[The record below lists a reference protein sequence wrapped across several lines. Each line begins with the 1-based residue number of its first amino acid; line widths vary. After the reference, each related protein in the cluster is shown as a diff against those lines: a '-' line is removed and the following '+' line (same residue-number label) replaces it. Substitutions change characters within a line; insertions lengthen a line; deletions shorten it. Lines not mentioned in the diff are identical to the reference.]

1 MLLLKEFFRKKT
13 TKIYFFL
20 FTILFLGII
29 IFFCFA
35 NYYSGLYDHA
45 IKKNSAF
52 VMLSEKD
59 HYDEL
64 NKSNILF
71 DIQRGLIFEPDYSY
85 TILGRQGMEV
95 KKDGQVIL
103 KKDPI
108 YGESEFF
115 WEDFTE
121 FNNNIVVFKA
131 SDYNLSLNSG
141 EIALGYLPNSRFT
154 DEKLAELIDKK
165 LGFNIGNLKK
175 EFIIT
180 DFYKSPLLSMAI
192 SDEDFANLVN
202 YSSLYFYKASV
213 KDLKKAEKLEISL
226 KNLEKNNNYTVH
238 LYVWNDGVEGDKIIE
253 LAKIVEILKNVRYLI
268 SILFVIVFYFIVK
281 NIVKDELKNSMLK
294 RMIGF
299 TRWKLIK
306 IIISE
311 LLLLITFSL
320 LFSTLLSKI
329 SLFIINK
336 YFNIEIKLNNL
347 FVLAFIYIIFVIIT
361 LIICFFSRN
370 LKKIIR
376 YSE

>member
-13 TKIYFFL
+13 TKIYFVIL
-20 FTILFLGII
+20 TIIFLGITV
-29 IFFCFA
+29 FFCFA

-85 TILGRQGMEV
+85 IILGRQGMEV
-95 KKDGQVIL
+95 KKDGIIIS

-108 YGESEFF
+108 YGETDFF
-115 WEDFTE
+115 WEDFAE

-131 SDYNLSLNSG
+131 SNYDLNLNIG

-154 DEKLAELIDKK
+154 DEKLAELIDEK

-192 SDEDFANLVN
+192 SDEDFTNLVN

-253 LAKIVEILKNVRYLI
+253 LAKIVEILKNVSYLI

-336 YFNIEIKLNNL
+336 YFNIEIKLNSL
-347 FVLAFIYIIFVIIT
+347 FMIVFIYIISIIIT
-361 LIICFFSRN
+361 LIICLFNRN
-370 LKKIIR
+370 LKKIVR
-376 YSE
+376 YA

>member
-13 TKIYFFL
+13 TKIYFVIL
-20 FTILFLGII
+20 TIIFLGITV
-29 IFFCFA
+29 FFCFA
-35 NYYSGLYDHA
+35 NYYSRLYDHA

-95 KKDGQVIL
+95 KKDGITIS

-108 YGESEFF
+108 YGETDFF
-115 WEDFTE
+115 WEDFAE
-121 FNNNIVVFKA
+121 FNNIVVFKA
-131 SDYNLSLNSG
+131 SNYDLNLNSG

-175 EFIIT
+175 EFVIT

-192 SDEDFANLVN
+192 SDEDFTNLVN

-226 KNLEKNNNYTVH
+226 KNLEKNNNYSVH

-253 LAKIVEILKNVRYLI
+253 LAKIVDILKNVSYLI

-306 IIISE
+306 IIILE

-320 LFSTLLSKI
+320 IFSILLSKI

-336 YFNIEIKLNNL
+336 YFNIGIKLNNL
-347 FVLAFIYIIFVIIT
+347 FIIVFIYIISIIIT
-361 LIICFFSRN
+361 LIICLFNRN
-370 LKKIIR
+370 LKKIVR
-376 YSE
+376 YA

>member
-13 TKIYFFL
+13 TKIYFVIL
-20 FTILFLGII
+20 TIIFLGITV
-29 IFFCFA
+29 FFCFA
-35 NYYSGLYDHA
+35 NYYSRLYDHA

-95 KKDGQVIL
+95 KKDGITIS

-108 YGESEFF
+108 YGETDFF
-115 WEDFTE
+115 WEDFAE
-121 FNNNIVVFKA
+121 FNNIVVFKA
-131 SDYNLSLNSG
+131 SNYDLNLNSG

-175 EFIIT
+175 EFVIT

-192 SDEDFANLVN
+192 SDEDFTNLVN

-226 KNLEKNNNYTVH
+226 KNLEKNNNYSVH

-253 LAKIVEILKNVRYLI
+253 LAKIVEILKNVSYLI

-306 IIISE
+306 IIILE

-336 YFNIEIKLNNL
+336 YFNIGIKLNNL
-347 FVLAFIYIIFVIIT
+347 FMIVFIYIISIIIT
-361 LIICFFSRN
+361 LIICLFNRN
-370 LKKIIR
+370 LKKIVR
-376 YSE
+376 YA

>member
-13 TKIYFFL
+13 TKIYFVIL
-20 FTILFLGII
+20 TIIFLGITV
-29 IFFCFA
+29 FFCFA
-35 NYYSGLYDHA
+35 NYYSRLYDHA

-59 HYDEL
+59 HYAEL

-95 KKDGQVIL
+95 KKDGITIS

-108 YGESEFF
+108 YGETDFF
-115 WEDFTE
+115 WEDFAE
-121 FNNNIVVFKA
+121 FNKIVVFKA
-131 SDYNLSLNSG
+131 SNYDLNLNSG

-175 EFIIT
+175 EFVIT

-192 SDEDFANLVN
+192 SDEDFTNLVN

-226 KNLEKNNNYTVH
+226 KNLEKNNNYSVH

-253 LAKIVEILKNVRYLI
+253 LAKIVDILKNVSYLI

-306 IIISE
+306 IIILE

-336 YFNIEIKLNNL
+336 YFNIGIKLNNL
-347 FVLAFIYIIFVIIT
+347 FMIVFVYIISIIIT
-361 LIICFFSRN
+361 LIICLFNRN
-370 LKKIIR
+370 LKKIVR
-376 YSE
+376 YA

>member
-13 TKIYFFL
+13 AKIYFFL

-29 IFFCFA
+29 IFFSFA
-35 NYYSGLYDHA
+35 GYYEKLYNDS

-52 VMLSEKD
+52 IMLSEKD
-59 HYDEL
+59 HYEEL
-64 NKSNILF
+64 SKSTVLF
-71 DIQRGLIFEPDYSY
+71 DIKRGLVFKPDYDY
-85 TILGRQGMEV
+85 TLLGRQGV
-95 KKDGQVIL
+95 DVQKDGQVIL

-108 YGESEFF
+108 PGESEFF

-121 FNNNIVVFKA
+121 FDENIVIFKA

-175 EFIIT
+175 EFVIT

-226 KNLEKNNNYTVH
+226 KNLEKNNNYSVH
-238 LYVWNDGVEGDKIIE
+238 LYVWNDGLEGDKIIE
-253 LAKIVEILKNVRYLI
+253 LAKIVDILKNVSYLI

-336 YFNIEIKLNNL
+336 YFNIGIKLNNL
-347 FVLAFIYIIFVIIT
+347 FMIVFVYIISIIIT
-361 LIICFFSRN
+361 LIICLFNRN
-370 LKKIIR
+370 LEKIVR
-376 YSE
+376 YA

>member
-253 LAKIVEILKNVRYLI
+253 LAKIVEILKNVSYLI

-299 TRWKLIK
+299 TRWQSLK
-306 IIISE
+306 ILFMQLFLLTIASFIISIF
-311 LLLLITFSL
+311 LA
-320 LFSTLLSKI
+320 KI
-329 SLFIINK
+329 SIYIINK
-336 YFNIEIKLNNL
+336 KFLLKLSLNNWFML
-347 FVLAFIYIIFVIIT
+347 FLTYVFVIIII
-361 LIICFFSRN
+361 LINCLFHKN
-370 LKKIIR
+370 LKTIIR
-376 YSE
+376 YS

>member
-13 TKIYFFL
+13 TKIYFVIL
-20 FTILFLGII
+20 TIIFLGITV
-29 IFFCFA
+29 FFCFA
-35 NYYSGLYDHA
+35 NYYSRLYDHA

-59 HYDEL
+59 HYAEL

-95 KKDGQVIL
+95 KKDGITIS

-108 YGESEFF
+108 YGETDFF
-115 WEDFTE
+115 WEDFAE
-121 FNNNIVVFKA
+121 FNNIVVFKA
-131 SDYNLSLNSG
+131 SNYDLNLNSG

-175 EFIIT
+175 EFVIT

-192 SDEDFANLVN
+192 SDEDFTNLVN

-238 LYVWNDGVEGDKIIE
+238 LYVWNEGDKIIE
-253 LAKIVEILKNVRYLI
+253 LAKIVEILKNVSYLI

-306 IIISE
+306 IIILE

-336 YFNIEIKLNNL
+336 YFNIGIKLNNL
-347 FVLAFIYIIFVIIT
+347 FMIVFVYIISIIIT
-361 LIICFFSRN
+361 LIICLFNRN
-370 LKKIIR
+370 LKKIVR
-376 YSE
+376 YA

>member
-13 TKIYFFL
+13 TKIYFVIL
-20 FTILFLGII
+20 TIIFLGITV
-29 IFFCFA
+29 FFCFA
-35 NYYSGLYDHA
+35 NYYSRLYDHA

-59 HYDEL
+59 HYAEL

-95 KKDGQVIL
+95 KKDGITIS

-108 YGESEFF
+108 YGETDFF
-115 WEDFTE
+115 WEDFAE
-121 FNNNIVVFKA
+121 FNNIVVFKA
-131 SDYNLSLNSG
+131 SNYDLNLNSG

-175 EFIIT
+175 EFVIT
-180 DFYKSPLLSMAI
+180 NFYKSPLLSMAI
-192 SDEDFANLVN
+192 SDEDFTKLVN

-226 KNLEKNNNYTVH
+226 KNLEKNNNYSVH

-253 LAKIVEILKNVRYLI
+253 LAKIVDILKNVSYLI

-306 IIISE
+306 IIILE

-320 LFSTLLSKI
+320 IFSILLSKI

-336 YFNIEIKLNNL
+336 YFNIGIKLNNL
-347 FVLAFIYIIFVIIT
+347 FMIVFIYIISIIIT
-361 LIICFFSRN
+361 LIICLFNRN
-370 LKKIIR
+370 LKKIVR
-376 YSE
+376 YA

>member
-108 YGESEFF
+108 YGETDFF
-115 WEDFTE
+115 WEDFDE
-121 FNNNIVVFKA
+121 FNNNIVIFKA

-175 EFIIT
+175 EFVIT

-226 KNLEKNNNYTVH
+226 KNLEKNNNYSVH
-238 LYVWNDGVEGDKIIE
+238 LYVWNDGLEGDKIIE
-253 LAKIVEILKNVRYLI
+253 LAKIVDILKNVSYLI

-336 YFNIEIKLNNL
+336 YFNIGIKLNNL
-347 FVLAFIYIIFVIIT
+347 FMIVFVYIISIIIT
-361 LIICFFSRN
+361 LIICLFNRN
-370 LKKIIR
+370 LEKIVR
-376 YSE
+376 YA

>member
-13 TKIYFFL
+13 TKIYFVIL
-20 FTILFLGII
+20 TIIFLGITV
-29 IFFCFA
+29 FFCFA
-35 NYYSGLYDHA
+35 NYYSRLYDHA

-59 HYDEL
+59 HYAEL

-95 KKDGQVIL
+95 KKDGITIS

-108 YGESEFF
+108 YGETDFF
-115 WEDFTE
+115 WEDFAE
-121 FNNNIVVFKA
+121 FNKIVVFKA
-131 SDYNLSLNSG
+131 SNYDLNLNSG

-175 EFIIT
+175 EFVIT

-192 SDEDFANLVN
+192 SDEDFTNLVN

-226 KNLEKNNNYTVH
+226 KNLEKNNNYSVH

-253 LAKIVEILKNVRYLI
+253 LAKIVEILKNVSYLI

-306 IIISE
+306 IIILE

-336 YFNIEIKLNNL
+336 YFNIGIKLNNL
-347 FVLAFIYIIFVIIT
+347 FMIVFVYIISIIIT
-361 LIICFFSRN
+361 LIICLFNRN
-370 LKKIIR
+370 LKKIVR
-376 YSE
+376 YA